1 MKGNVTTVRPGLTRI
16 HGCGR
21 RYRLVD
27 NRLEICVPPQLLK
40 MSTDNTGD
48 TTVNG
53 SNNNDHVAYI
63 VANLQVLIPR
73 WLEKYGYDYP
83 IVVLDTSN
91 WDWDNFVSF

>member
-1 MKGNVTTVRPGLTRI
+1 
-16 HGCGR
+16 
-21 RYRLVD
+21 
-27 NRLEICVPPQLLK
+27 
-40 MSTDNTGD
+40 MSTDNTD
-48 TTVNG
+48 ETVNN

-91 WDWDNFVSF
+91 WDWDNFVSFCHNFQVVGLLFAYISQKL

>member
-1 MKGNVTTVRPGLTRI
+1 
-16 HGCGR
+16 
-21 RYRLVD
+21 
-27 NRLEICVPPQLLK
+27 
-40 MSTDNTGD
+40 MSTDNTD
-48 TTVNG
+48 DTVNG

-91 WDWDNFVSF
+91 WDWDNFVSLYFSDWHWLYILLIICLFKL